1 MFWIKDKEAFVA
13 TEEFG
18 QDLEHVEVL
27 QRKFEEFQKDMASQV
42 NKDIFFRFKISQRIP
57 HEFLKEFPQNSQNS
71 QRIPRQFDLE
81 HVEIL
86 QLKFEEFQKDIASQV
101 NILFMTYLHQT
112 TNFVFPNFP
121 TIFFSI

>member
-42 NKDIFFRFKISQRIP
+42 NKDISFFVLEFPKGFPRIP
-57 HEFLKEFPQNSQNS
+57 KRIPENSQ
-71 QRIPRQFDLE
+71 IVWP
-81 HVEIL
+81 
-86 QLKFEEFQKDIASQV
+86 
-101 NILFMTYLHQT
+101 
-112 TNFVFPNFP
+112 
-121 TIFFSI
+121 

>member
-42 NKDIFFRFKISQRIP
+42 NKDF
-57 HEFLKEFPQNSQNS
+57 
-71 QRIPRQFDLE
+71 
-81 HVEIL
+81 
-86 QLKFEEFQKDIASQV
+86 
-101 NILFMTYLHQT
+101 
-112 TNFVFPNFP
+112 
-121 TIFFSI
+121 FFSF

>member
-42 NKDIFFRFKISQRIP
+42 NKDFFSFKNLPKDLPRILKRIFI
-57 HEFLKEFPQNSQNS
+57 EFPKNS
-71 QRIPRQFDLE
+71 QRISR
-81 HVEIL
+81 
-86 QLKFEEFQKDIASQV
+86 
-101 NILFMTYLHQT
+101 
-112 TNFVFPNFP
+112 
-121 TIFFSI
+121 

>member
-42 NKDIFFRFKISQRIP
+42 NKYIFFVLEFPKGFP
-57 HEFLKEFPQNSQNS
+57 KMKEFLKEFP
-71 QRIPRQFDLE
+71 
-81 HVEIL
+81 
-86 QLKFEEFQKDIASQV
+86 
-101 NILFMTYLHQT
+101 
-112 TNFVFPNFP
+112 
-121 TIFFSI
+121 

>member
-42 NKDIFFRFKISQRIP
+42 NKDFFSFKNSSKDPQ
-57 HEFLKEFPQNSQNS
+57 EFPE
-71 QRIPRQFDLE
+71 RIS
-81 HVEIL
+81 I
-86 QLKFEEFQKDIASQV
+86 EFQRR
-101 NILFMTYLHQT
+101 N
-112 TNFVFPNFP
+112 
-121 TIFFSI
+121 

>member
-42 NKDIFFRFKISQRIP
+42 NKDVSFFV
-57 HEFLKEFPQNSQNS
+57 
-71 QRIPRQFDLE
+71 LE
-81 HVEIL
+81 L
-86 QLKFEEFQKDIASQV
+86 
-101 NILFMTYLHQT
+101 
-112 TNFVFPNFP
+112 PNGH
-121 TIFFSI
+121 

>member
-42 NKDIFFRFKISQRIP
+42 NKDFFFVLEFPNDSHRIPKKIAKKSQRILR
-57 HEFLKEFPQNSQNS
+57 EFSDSLTK
-71 QRIPRQFDLE
+71 DLE
-81 HVEIL
+81 DFEL
-86 QLKFEEFQKDIASQV
+86 LLLKFEEIQKYIASQV
-101 NILFMTYLHQT
+101 NI
-112 TNFVFPNFP
+112 NNV
-121 TIFFSI
+121 

>member
-42 NKDIFFRFKISQRIP
+42 NKDIFFRFRIHQRIP
-57 HEFLKEFPQNSQNS
+57 HEFLKEFPKNSQ
-71 QRIPRQFDLE
+71 IVWPR
-81 HVEIL
+81 
-86 QLKFEEFQKDIASQV
+86 
-101 NILFMTYLHQT
+101 
-112 TNFVFPNFP
+112 P
-121 TIFFSI
+121 

>member
-42 NKDIFFRFKISQRIP
+42 NKDFFFRFRIPQRISQ
-57 HEFLKEFPQNSQNS
+57 EFLKEFPYQ
-71 QRIPRQFDLE
+71 
-81 HVEIL
+81 
-86 QLKFEEFQKDIASQV
+86 
-101 NILFMTYLHQT
+101 
-112 TNFVFPNFP
+112 
-121 TIFFSI
+121 

>member
-42 NKDIFFRFKISQRIP
+42 NKDISFENSPKDPQEFPKRIP
-57 HEFLKEFPQNSQNS
+57 IEFPFPKKFQENSQ
-71 QRIPRQFDLE
+71 IVWP
-81 HVEIL
+81 
-86 QLKFEEFQKDIASQV
+86 
-101 NILFMTYLHQT
+101 
-112 TNFVFPNFP
+112 
-121 TIFFSI
+121 

>member
-42 NKDIFFRFKISQRIP
+42 NKD
-57 HEFLKEFPQNSQNS
+57 LKK
-71 QRIPRQFDLE
+71 
-81 HVEIL
+81 V
-86 QLKFEEFQKDIASQV
+86 QKCHFG
-101 NILFMTYLHQT
+101 N
-112 TNFVFPNFP
+112 
-121 TIFFSI
+121 FSIFTKWHF

>member
-42 NKDIFFRFKISQRIP
+42 NKDFFRFRIHQRIP
-57 HEFLKEFPQNSQNS
+57 QEFLKEFPENSQI
-71 QRIPRQFDLE
+71 IPR
-81 HVEIL
+81 
-86 QLKFEEFQKDIASQV
+86 
-101 NILFMTYLHQT
+101 
-112 TNFVFPNFP
+112 
-121 TIFFSI
+121 

>member
-42 NKDIFFRFKISQRIP
+42 RNYSFFHNRTHFI
-57 HEFLKEFPQNSQNS
+57 
-71 QRIPRQFDLE
+71 
-81 HVEIL
+81 V
-86 QLKFEEFQKDIASQV
+86 
-101 NILFMTYLHQT
+101 YLL
-112 TNFVFPNFP
+112 
-121 TIFFSI
+121 IKL